1 MSDKNTGP
9 AAPIFDAMD
18 GAGMQIERQAD
29 TIEMM
34 AAGRP
39 LGSAILGAGIALSV
53 ILGGLATFI
62 IVFLILVKI
71 LN

>member
-1 MSDKNTGP
+1 MNGKNTGP

-18 GAGMQIERQAD
+18 GAGAEIERQAD
-29 TIEMM
+29 SVELI

-53 ILGGLATFI
+53 ILGGLGTFI
-62 IVFLILVKI
+62 IVWLILVKL